1 MKNKVIAIDGH
12 SGCGKSTTAKAVAA
26 RLGFKYLDSGAM
38 YRAVTLY
45 FLRHNVNISDD
56 LEVTQAL
63 NNIKLDF
70 IYSDFKQRYETI
82 LNGDN
87 VEDNIRKSEISDK
100 VSEISALPPVRFALI
115 DKQRQLAK
123 EGSIVMDGRDIG
135 TTVFPDAD
143 LKIFMTADI
152 IERARR
158 RKLDL
163 ENIGDQTSIESIIA
177 NLQERDH
184 KDMSRAVSPL
194 RKADDAIEI
203 DTSKLTFAEQVNKI
217 VKIAV
222 EKLNIQA

>member
-152 IERARR
+152 VERARR

-203 DTSKLTFAEQVNKI
+203 DTSKLTFTEQVKKI